1 MDTAD
6 LTASYQ
12 LISELLLN
20 PDERDPERVESLRH
34 GLEGARGEVHSWITK
49 FLATAG
55 STSRDEYVQTLELSP
70 PCPLYLGSYLFDEP
84 TTCNGVG
91 TSGRNVYMLELAGI
105 YSHFGFDITA
115 RELPDYLPAIVDFL
129 WISLANQDRDGI
141 GLRRRF
147 VEQYVFPGLQPLKAA
162 LPNYVRATADDVG
175 VGMET
180 RERAGIG
187 LRRGSVEKYVFPG
200 HKPLTAALQK
210 DKSPYALLV
219 SALQSAVEQ
228 DLSRM
233 ADDAPAWKPAEEA
246 SGTGVSL
253 PVLSKTPGGYTD
265 LRNGYEAGGYSARSE
280 FAPNACGTGGG
291 NDSQG
296 SE

>member
-1 MDTAD
+1 MCTAD

-20 PDERDPERVESLRH
+20 PDDRDPERVEALRH
-34 GLEGARGEVHSWITK
+34 GLEGALGEVHSWITK

-129 WISLANQDRDGI
+129 WISLENQDRDGI

-147 VEQYVFPGLQPLKAA
+147 VEQYVFPGLKPLKAA
-162 LPNYVRATADDVG
+162 LQ
-175 VGMET
+175 
-180 RERAGIG
+180 
-187 LRRGSVEKYVFPG
+187 KY
-200 HKPLTAALQK
+200 
-210 DKSPYALLV
+210 KSPYALLV

>member
-1 MDTAD
+1 MCTAD

-20 PDERDPERVESLRH
+20 PQERDPALVKRLHRFLEEANKEVERWI
-34 GLEGARGEVHSWITK
+34 AR
-49 FLATAG
+49 FLATPG

-91 TSGRNVYMLELAGI
+91 TSGRNAYMLELAGI
-105 YSHFGFDITA
+105 YGHFGFDITA

-129 WISLANQDRDGI
+129 WISLENQDRDGI

-147 VEQYVFPGLQPLKAA
+147 VEQYVFPGLKPLKAA
-162 LPNYVRATADDVG
+162 LQ
-175 VGMET
+175 
-180 RERAGIG
+180 
-187 LRRGSVEKYVFPG
+187 KY
-200 HKPLTAALQK
+200 
-210 DKSPYALLV
+210 KSPYALLV

-253 PVLSKTPGGYTD
+253 PVLSGMGGDVPTQEVIASHGEV
-265 LRNGYEAGGYSARSE
+265 R
-280 FAPNACGTGGG
+280 P
-291 NDSQG
+291 
-296 SE
+296 

>member
-1 MDTAD
+1 MCTAD

-20 PDERDPERVESLRH
+20 PQERDPALVKRLHRFLEEANEDVER
-34 GLEGARGEVHSWITK
+34 WIAK
-49 FLATAG
+49 FLATPG

-91 TSGRNVYMLELAGI
+91 TSGRNAYMLELAGI
-105 YSHFGFDITA
+105 YGHFGFDITA

-129 WISLANQDRDGI
+129 WISLENQDRDGI

-147 VEQYVFPGLQPLKAA
+147 VEQYVFPGLKPLKAA
-162 LPNYVRATADDVG
+162 LQ
-175 VGMET
+175 
-180 RERAGIG
+180 
-187 LRRGSVEKYVFPG
+187 KY
-200 HKPLTAALQK
+200 
-210 DKSPYALLV
+210 KSPYALLV

-246 SGTGVSL
+246 SGTRVSL
-253 PVLSKTPGGYTD
+253 PVLS
-265 LRNGYEAGGYSARSE
+265 
-280 FAPNACGTGGG
+280 GTGGDVPIRETLASHG
-291 NDSQG
+291 
-296 SE
+296 EVRP

>member
-1 MDTAD
+1 MCTAD

-20 PDERDPERVESLRH
+20 PDERDRERVEALRR
-34 GLEGARGEVHSWITK
+34 GLEGALGEVDNWITK

-91 TSGRNVYMLELAGI
+91 TSGRNAYMLELAGI
-105 YSHFGFDITA
+105 YGHFGFAITA

-129 WISLANQDRDGI
+129 WISLENRDRDGI

-147 VEQYVFPGLQPLKAA
+147 VEQYVFPGLKPLKA
-162 LPNYVRATADDVG
+162 
-175 VGMET
+175 
-180 RERAGIG
+180 
-187 LRRGSVEKYVFPG
+187 S
-200 HKPLTAALQK
+200 LQK
-210 DKSPYALLV
+210 YESPYALLV
-219 SALQSAVEQ
+219 SALQSAVDQ

-246 SGTGVSL
+246 SGTRVSL
-253 PVLSKTPGGYTD
+253 PVLSKTPGGDTGSRD
-265 LRNGYEAGGYSARSE
+265 GYEAVGTSTPSE
-280 FAPNACGTGGG
+280 FPPSACDIGEG
-291 NDSQG
+291 NHLQV